1 MKRIETVYT
10 GHISEASLGTAA
22 VLYRVAYRKEGSWG
36 QNEMAD
42 AVEAFQ
48 KKVTIFDDGDAN

>member
-1 MKRIETVYT
+1 LKRVETVYT
-10 GHISEASLGTAA
+10 GHISEASLGTVA

-36 QNEMAD
+36 QKEMAE

-48 KKVTIFDDGDAN
+48 KKVTIFDDAYEN